1 MGLRGRGR
9 VRLGGGDTRLSRER
23 VCWRRRRR
31 RGVGL
36 WVGVVRA
43 FAAALVVSQ
52 TLHLL
57 AELVALR
64 LECPPQLLQPLDF
77 ALKCFE
83 FLVPYSFLLTQKTMM
98 LP

>member
-9 VRLGGGDTRLSRER
+9 VRLGGGDAWLSRER
-23 VCWRRRRR
+23 VCWRRRR

-43 FAAALVVSQ
+43 ATALVVSQ

-64 LECPPQLLQPLDF
+64 LERPPQLLQPLDF
-77 ALKCFE
+77 ALKSFE
-83 FLVPYSFLLTQKTMM
+83 FLVPYSFLLTQMTMM
-98 LP
+98 LL